1 LIYRGIEYTVGVTA
15 EPDVWR
21 WRFQIGGKVMTGKTQ
36 TRLAALAARRVR
48 SKIDAAL
55 RTSEASPAI
64 QDNG

>member
-1 LIYRGIEYTVGVTA
+1 LIYKGIEYTVSATA

-21 WRFQIGGKVMTGKTQ
+21 WSFKIGDKVMTGKTE

-55 RTSEASPAI
+55 KSSE
-64 QDNG
+64 